1 MLRYDTM
8 NWLDGLIIVFL
19 GICAF
24 IGSRWGLIRTFFP
37 LAVIVLAIFVAGHYY
52 PSAADYSSSWVSS
65 PSQAK
70 IVAFIIIFILVIVV
84 STVFFFLLRKLLDL
98 TTRGKAEM
106 TNSVIPFMG
115 ILIGIAVAAY
125 FNGAVGGWLSTWL
138 HSHSQAAIVAF
149 IVIFILTSAVTTRLL
164 LSMASMVE
172 KHPYYSLVNQFNGA
186 GGTILGLAIGGVLS
200 GALITIVANFY
211 YASAESTVRGSSLS
225 SFLLNNFPFVL
236 HILPKEFDMVRQLFS

>member
-1 MLRYDTM
+1 M

-19 GICAF
+19 GVCAF

-52 PSAADYSSSWVSS
+52 PSAADYSSSWMSS

-70 IVAFIIIFILVIVV
+70 VVAFIIIFILVIVV

-106 TNSVIPFMG
+106 ANSVIPFMG
-115 ILIGIAVAAY
+115 ILIGIAVAGY

-164 LSMASMVE
+164 LSLASMIE
-172 KHPYYSLVNQFNGA
+172 EHPYHSLVNQFNGA

-200 GALITIVANFY
+200 GALITIIASFY

-236 HILPKEFDMVRQLFS
+236 HILPKEFDIVRQLFG